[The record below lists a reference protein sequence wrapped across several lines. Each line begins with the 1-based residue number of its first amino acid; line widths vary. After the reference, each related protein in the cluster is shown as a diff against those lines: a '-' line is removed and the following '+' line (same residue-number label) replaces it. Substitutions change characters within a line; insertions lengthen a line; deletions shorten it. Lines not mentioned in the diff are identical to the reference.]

1 MILFSLEKKIKK
13 INIILFSKRVYFITS
28 YMDYRKPKKLSHY
41 LPLYLNYLKIT
52 KNYSPK
58 TSENYNLWLSRFIRY
73 VSDITP
79 NKINKVMVEEFSA
92 SLSMNWLW
100 VKTVN
105 YHIVALRAFLK
116 YLLKNDIDAISPDKL
131 ELAKIPP
138 KELTYLS
145 QEEIGK
151 LFKFAENVDYKDI
164 IKYRNIAILYILYG
178 SGLRVSEMIN
188 LKIKQIKTDNNQFSI
203 TWKWSKQRAVF
214 MTDKSRESIDK
225 YLSIRTDSSQFLF
238 ISVSNNSLWKQLTR
252 VSVEDMVKKYAKL
265 AGIEKRVTPHTLRH
279 SFATSLLMKW
289 ADIRSVQA
297 LLGHSSITTT
307 QVYTHVVD
315 SHLQKVHD
323 LLN

>member
-1 MILFSLEKKIKK
+1 
-13 INIILFSKRVYFITS
+13 
-28 YMDYRKPKKLSHY
+28 
-41 LPLYLNYLKIT
+41 
-52 KNYSPK
+52 
-58 TSENYNLWLSRFIRY
+58 
-73 VSDITP
+73 
-79 NKINKVMVEEFSA
+79 MVEEFSA
-92 SLSMNWLW
+92 SLSMKWLW

-116 YLLKNDIDAISPDKL
+116 YLIRNDVDAISPEKL
-131 ELAKIPP
+131 ELAKLPP

-145 QEEIGK
+145 QEEIEK
-151 LFKFAENVDYKDI
+151 LFELAKTVESKDI
-164 IKYRNIAILYILYG
+164 IKYRNIAILYTLYG

-188 LKIKQIKTDNNQFSI
+188 LKREQIKTDNNQFSI
-203 TWKWSKQRAVF
+203 VWKGAKQRAVF
-214 MTDKSRESIDK
+214 MTDKAKESIEK
-225 YLSIRTDSSQFLF
+225 YLSFRTDSSLFLF

-252 VSVEDMVKKYAKL
+252 VSVEDMVRNYAKL
-265 AGIEKRVTPHTLRH
+265 ADINKKVTPHSLRH

>member
-1 MILFSLEKKIKK
+1 
-13 INIILFSKRVYFITS
+13 
-28 YMDYRKPKKLSHY
+28 
-41 LPLYLNYLKIT
+41 
-52 KNYSPK
+52 
-58 TSENYNLWLSRFIRY
+58 
-73 VSDITP
+73 
-79 NKINKVMVEEFSA
+79 MVEEFSS
-92 SLSMNWLW
+92 SLTMNWLW

-116 YLLKNDIDAISPDKL
+116 YLIRNDIDAISPEKL
-131 ELAKIPP
+131 ELAKLPP

-145 QEEIGK
+145 QDEIEK
-151 LFKFAENVDYKDI
+151 LFELAETIDYKDI

-188 LKIKQIKTDNNQFSI
+188 LKIEQIKTDNNQFSI
-203 TWKWSKQRAVF
+203 VWKWAKQRAVF
-214 MTDKSRESIDK
+214 MTEKARKSIDK
-225 YLSIRTDSSQFLF
+225 YLNLRVDSSPFLF
-238 ISVSNNSLWKQLTR
+238 VSMSNNSLWKQLTR
-252 VSVEDMVKKYAKL
+252 VSVEDIVRKYAKL
-265 AGIEKRVTPHTLRH
+265 ANINKRVTPHTLRH